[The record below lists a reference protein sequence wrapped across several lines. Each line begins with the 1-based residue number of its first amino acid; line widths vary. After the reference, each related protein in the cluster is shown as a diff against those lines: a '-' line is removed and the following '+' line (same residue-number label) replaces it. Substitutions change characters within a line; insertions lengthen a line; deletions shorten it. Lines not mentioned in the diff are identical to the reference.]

1 MLPAGSKTGGGD
13 HWIVLGGSS
22 ETGESVENK
31 SQLWRTS
38 PNSPLL
44 WSVWCKCV
52 PVGASIHVWKWT
64 WKPDVDIGVSHCYLP
79 PHLLR
84 QRISLNPEISCADQ
98 LSRVAGQPWRIAS
111 LYFSTVRSTDTLGL
125 PWALWRGRYLNSH
138 SCVCV
143 CGGPFTDRAVSL
155 APGSSWCLN
164 IVC

>member
-1 MLPAGSKTGGGD
+1 MLPAGSKTRVGD
-13 HWIVLGGSS
+13 HWIVLGGSL

-31 SQLWRTS
+31 GQLWRTS

-52 PVGASIHVWKWT
+52 LVGASTRVWECT
-64 WKPDVDIGVSHCYLP
+64 LKPDIDIGMSRCYLP

-84 QRISLNPEISCADQ
+84 QCVSLNPEISCADQ
-98 LSRVAGQPWRIAS
+98 LSRVAGQPWWIAPLS
-111 LYFSTVRSTDTLGL
+111 FSTVRSTDMLGL
-125 PWALWRGRYLNSH
+125 LWALWRGRCLNSH

-143 CGGPFTDRAVSL
+143 CGGPFTDWAISP
-155 APGSSWCLN
+155 APGSPWCLN